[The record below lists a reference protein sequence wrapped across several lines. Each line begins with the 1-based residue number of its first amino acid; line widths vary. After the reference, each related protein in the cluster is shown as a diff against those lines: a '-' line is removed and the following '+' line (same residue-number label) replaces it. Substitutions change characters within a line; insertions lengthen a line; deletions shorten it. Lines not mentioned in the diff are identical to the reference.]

1 MLIGLGC
8 LIVIVGIGTGLTE
21 GKLPSSPSES
31 KAALGTVGAAA
42 SMATQP
48 KAKTSRHSRPSAA
61 LTYRVTGTPD
71 AAVTYGP
78 GGNTFTAQ
86 GPLHVTTTLGSALY
100 YSITAQLQGSGSV
113 TSEILIGSTLMSKS
127 IATGGHSL
135 ASCGISQNPLSGK
148 WQDADDG

>member
-8 LIVIVGIGTGLTE
+8 LIVIVGVGTGLTS
-21 GKLPSSPSES
+21 GKFPSSPAGS
-31 KAALGTVGAAA
+31 KAAIGGAGATAA
-42 SMATQP
+42 TAARP
-48 KAKTSRHSRPSAA
+48 KARTLPKSRPAAA

-78 GGNTFTAQ
+78 AGSTVTGE
-86 GPLHVTTTLGSALY
+86 GPIHVTTTLGSALY

-113 TSEILIGSTLMSKS
+113 TCEILIGSTLMSRS
-127 IATGGHSL
+127 VATGGHSL

-148 WQDADDG
+148 WQDADGG